1 MNEAKGQQMLR
12 PIFDSEET
20 GSVWIEGKSAFEDSH
35 ALITISNL
43 QGEKSVV
50 VTSTEIRPAVTSDF
64 VEAPRARALPKS
76 KKPKKLLSNGLLYSG
91 YVASAL
97 LITFIAL
104 SLTGVVQARV
114 VLTGSMAPQIK
125 AGDVVLIKPQN
136 GKEPTIGDVVTY
148 TARRFDGTPV
158 GSFTHRVVGGNSIK
172 GYVLKGDANL
182 NPDLQKVRVSDIVG
196 TSIFVIPFI
205 GKILIPKNLV
215 TFIPLIFVLWLMVD
229 RWRNE

>member
-20 GSVWIEGKSAFEDSH
+20 GSVWIEGESAFEDSH
-35 ALITISNL
+35 ALITISNP

-50 VTSTEIRPAVTSDF
+50 VTSKEIRPAVTSDF
-64 VEAPRARALPKS
+64 VEAPQTRVVPKS
-76 KKPKKLLSNGLLYSG
+76 KKPRKLLSNGLVYSG
-91 YVASAL
+91 YIASAL

-104 SLTGVVQARV
+104 SLSGVVQARV
-114 VLTGSMAPQIK
+114 VLTGSMAPEIK

-182 NPDLQKVRVSDIVG
+182 NPDLQKVKVSDIVG
-196 TSIFVIPFI
+196 TAIFIIPFI